1 LTRASES
8 AQLLNVS
15 YYVYILASRPGGA
28 IYIGATS
35 DLVRRVWEHRQGFVE
50 GFTKKYNVHR
60 LVHFET
66 YDDVRDAIQ
75 RERTMKHWRRA
86 WKAALIE
93 RENPD
98 WRDLYEEII
107 G

>member
-1 LTRASES
+1 
-8 AQLLNVS
+8 
-15 YYVYILASRPGGA
+15 VYILASRPGGA

-50 GFTKKYNVHR
+50 GFTKKYNIHR

-75 RERTMKHWRRA
+75 REQTMKHWRRD

-93 RENPD
+93 RDNPD
-98 WRDLYEEII
+98 WRDLYDEII

>member
-1 LTRASES
+1 VT
-8 AQLLNVS
+8 
-15 YYVYILASRPGGA
+15 YYTYILASRPDGVL
-28 IYIGATS
+28 YIGATN

-50 GFTKKYNVHR
+50 GFTKTYNIHR
-60 LVHFET
+60 LVYFET

-86 WKAALIE
+86 WKVALIAKD
-93 RENPD
+93 NPA